1 MFVCSYE
8 GLFSQLK
15 RALQSMKERD
25 AAELD
30 RRLEEVRRELD
41 QTEQFPELEG
51 EWNLLMS
58 MRWFPEP
65 DQAIP
70 YLERAR
76 SLIKGRSK
84 VVSCATCFYT
94 EVYGP
99 LFMFLK
105 EPGTADQ
112 IGEKLERMME
122 LYDSLLEG
130 VSRCDQLYY
139 AQLAFYRAE
148 FEKAQ
153 RFLLKAEGSAKKC
166 GNVMDQI
173 CVAEY
178 KARLAI
184 HLSDPVMWNQYF
196 TFICGMQ
203 NHEDRVI
210 REVAACIKSKIQMS
224 VGLMSGVPRWIQNGK
239 FGAISDEGR
248 YRLVEDRVSHVAF
261 PLVWLTYTEY
271 LLYDADFY
279 RVINS
284 VDIAAKLYGLDQMM
298 LYDSYLWLYK
308 ASAWCEIGDQERTVR
323 YLSEA
328 VKRLAPD
335 RLWMFGAEFFPT
347 LGENLIPVIEPL
359 GEASIRGYRKFSRE
373 YPIKLEVIRTV
384 MSESVF
390 KEPLTEKEQAVAR
403 LAAFGYKNEE
413 IADQLFI
420 SPNTVKYHLAN
431 IYKKLN
437 IKNRVELKNAM
448 EMSKKSEYAYWTE
461 LHKNS
466 TKSMNG

>member
-1 MFVCSYE
+1 MCKYE
-8 GLFSQLK
+8 ELFLLLK
-15 RALQSMKERD
+15 RALQSIKERD
-25 AAELD
+25 MAGLVE
-30 RRLEEVRRELD
+30 RLEEVRRELD
-41 QTEQFPELEG
+41 RTDRFPDLEG

-58 MRWFPEP
+58 MRWFLEP
-65 DQAIP
+65 DRALP
-70 YLERAR
+70 YLEKAR
-76 SLIKGRSK
+76 ELIDGRSK
-84 VVSCATCFYT
+84 VISSVTCFYT

-99 LFMFLK
+99 LFLFLQ

-112 IGEKLERMME
+112 IGEKLERMMD
-122 LYDSLLEG
+122 LYDSLLDG
-130 VSRCDQLYY
+130 VSRCDLLYY
-139 AQLAFYRAE
+139 GQLAFYRSE

-166 GNVMDQI
+166 GNVVDQI

-184 HLSDPVMWNQYF
+184 HLSDPVMWNQAF

-210 REVAACIKSKIQMS
+210 REIAACIKSKIQMS

-239 FGAISDEGR
+239 FGAISDEGQ
-248 YRLVEDRVSHVAF
+248 YHLVEDRVTHVAF

-271 LLYDADFY
+271 LLYNADFY

-284 VDIAAKLYGLDQMM
+284 VDIAAKLYGLNWMM

-323 YLSEA
+323 YLREA

-335 RLWMFGAEFFPT
+335 RLWLFGAEFFPA

-359 GEASIRGYRKFSRE
+359 GEVSVDGYRKFSRE
-373 YPIKLEVIRTV
+373 YPLKLEVIRKV

-403 LAAFGYKNEE
+403 LAALGNKNEE
-413 IADQLFI
+413 IAAQLFI
-420 SPNTVKYHLAN
+420 SQNTVKYHLAN
-431 IYKKLN
+431 IYKKLD

-448 EMSKKSEYAYWTE
+448 EASRNNEYAYWAE
-461 LHKNS
+461 FCK
-466 TKSMNG
+466 K